1 MKLIVRTI
9 LAAAPVLASFDK
21 WSPPGPYDVRGP
33 CPMLNTLANHGFL
46 PHDGKDIT
54 REIAANA
61 LFDAL
66 HINKTLGEFLFNFGV
81 TTNPKPNATS
91 FSLNDLGNH
100 NILEHD
106 ASLSR
111 SDAHFG
117 STIAFNQSIFDETK
131 SHWTAET
138 VDLQMSA
145 NARTAR
151 IKTCQATNPEYSMSD
166 LGDAFSLGES
176 AAYVIIIGDRKSATV
191 PRSWLTWFFEH
202 EELPQHLGWKRSETE
217 FAEDDLDDVLD
228 IMRNLTKNTGTE
240 LPARGVKKRATHF
253 GW

>member
-1 MKLIVRTI
+1 MKLATI
-9 LAAAPVLASFDK
+9 AILFPAGQVWASFDK

-54 REIAANA
+54 REIAASA
-61 LFDAL
+61 LFDGL
-66 HINKTLGEFLFNFGV
+66 HINKTLGGFLFDFGV

-111 SDAHFG
+111 TDAYFG

-131 SHWTAET
+131 AHWTADT
-138 VDLQMSA
+138 VTLQMSA

-151 IKTCQATNPEYSMSD
+151 IKASKATNPEYSMSN
-166 LGDAFSLGES
+166 LGDGFSLGES
-176 AAYVIIIGDRKSATV
+176 VAYVIVIGDKKTATV
-191 PRSWLTWFFEH
+191 KRSWLEWFFQH
-202 EELPQHLGWKRSETE
+202 EQLPQHLGWKRAETPFE
-217 FAEDDLDDVLD
+217 REDLDVHLQT
-228 IMRNLTKNTGTE
+228 MRNLTADM
-240 LPARGVKKRATHF
+240 PAAKRKRAMHF